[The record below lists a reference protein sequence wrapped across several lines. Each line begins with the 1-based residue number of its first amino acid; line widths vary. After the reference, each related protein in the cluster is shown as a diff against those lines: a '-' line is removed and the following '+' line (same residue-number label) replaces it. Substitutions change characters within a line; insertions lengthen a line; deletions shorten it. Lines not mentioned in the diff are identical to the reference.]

1 MLCGSAMRPRH
12 VLLALVPP
20 VCWGAGF
27 TIAKPA
33 ISHFPPL
40 FMMTLVY
47 AAIAAALTLVVRGQ
61 IRTSWQS
68 LSLIAAFGITI
79 QGAFMFMALRHLP
92 AGVAS
97 LIIQIQVPIAV
108 VLGWQLGGDPFSWR
122 KLGGTLVAT
131 VGVVLVVGLPSERP
145 AVVPVLMMVSGALF
159 WAIGQVLA
167 RKLGRDEGV
176 LLLKGLAI
184 AGLPQLILATL
195 LLEQGQLAAV
205 QTADPL
211 DWAALGF
218 VAVVGFLVAYA
229 VWFTL
234 LRLYPVDAVAP
245 FVLLMPAAGILTA
258 SVVLH
263 ETILAAQ
270 LIGGAVIIVGLA
282 IVTLPHKNALRS
294 EEPA

>member
-1 MLCGSAMRPRH
+1 
-12 VLLALVPP
+12 
-20 VCWGAGF
+20 
-27 TIAKPA
+27 
-33 ISHFPPL
+33 
-40 FMMTLVY
+40 
-47 AAIAAALTLVVRGQ
+47 
-61 IRTSWQS
+61 
-68 LSLIAAFGITI
+68 
-79 QGAFMFMALRHLP
+79 
-92 AGVAS
+92 
-97 LIIQIQVPIAV
+97 
-108 VLGWQLGGDPFSWR
+108 
-122 KLGGTLVAT
+122 
-131 VGVVLVVGLPSERP
+131 
-145 AVVPVLMMVSGALF
+145 MMVSGALF